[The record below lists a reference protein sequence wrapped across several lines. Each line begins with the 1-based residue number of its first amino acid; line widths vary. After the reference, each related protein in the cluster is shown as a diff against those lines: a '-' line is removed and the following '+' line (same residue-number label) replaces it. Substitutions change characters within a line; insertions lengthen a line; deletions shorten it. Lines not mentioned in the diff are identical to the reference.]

1 VSSNVYL
8 YLMLYDFSGVFV
20 IHTYTSREC
29 GGGWRWAR
37 VVVFVFLGGVG
48 VRIQVVISRA
58 FLFSFSPCNHFMN
71 VKKLFLGKMQ
81 KKLC

>member
-37 VVVFVFLGGVG
+37 VVVIVFFDGVG
-48 VRIQVVISRA
+48 VCI
-58 FLFSFSPCNHFMN
+58 
-71 VKKLFLGKMQ
+71 
-81 KKLC
+81 